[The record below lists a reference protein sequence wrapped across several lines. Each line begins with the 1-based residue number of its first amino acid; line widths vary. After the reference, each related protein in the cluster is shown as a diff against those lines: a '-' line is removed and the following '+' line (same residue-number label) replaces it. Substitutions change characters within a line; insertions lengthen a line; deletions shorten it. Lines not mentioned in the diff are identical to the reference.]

1 MNEHIQKGKEALER
15 DDLQTAKDEFNLA
28 MRDPNPIV
36 QRIAKGRLNEIK
48 YRELSESKTRKS
60 PEIQNVVDSSKSGL
74 LSDLGYR
81 VGNNGIPKKERRDI
95 LREAFYQTI
104 LKEARWG
111 PAGSRKRFEKLRSW
125 LNFRISSN
133 DGKFEMTNAV
143 NDWREDLKW
152 IESEFSKEVFPGNS
166 PR

>member
-48 YRELSESKTRKS
+48 SRELSESKTRKS
-60 PEIQNVVDSSKSGL
+60 PEIQNVVDSSKSGF

-95 LREAFYQTI
+95 LREAFYSTI
-104 LKEARWG
+104 LKEAHWG
-111 PAGSRKRFEKLRSW
+111 PAGSRKRFEKLRSE

-133 DGKFEMTNAV
+133 YRKFEMTNAV